1 MNNTV
6 EIVKEW
12 LDYQVINPNATIED
26 FCNNFLFKSKKSKNL
41 ITDLN
46 CKSENQLVFGLTKT
60 INRLSKL
67 WMYFTLNAVK
77 SIGLTSFDEFTFLYT
92 INESKFLKKKDLIYM
107 HYLEIS
113 SGLLVIDRLI
123 KKGFLAE
130 KTDEDDKRSKLVSLT
145 PKGKQALEKCDLE
158 LGKVANELYGEM
170 PKEQMEFCTQYL
182 MPIENANGMKWNEIK
197 NL

>member
-1 MNNTV
+1 MSNTV
-6 EIVKEW
+6 EILKEW
-12 LDYQVINPNATIED
+12 LDFERIKPNASIDD
-26 FCNNFLFKSKKSKNL
+26 FCVNFLSLKEKNTIS

-46 CKSENQLVFGLTKT
+46 CKSDNQLIFGLTKT

-92 INESKFLKKKDLIYM
+92 INESKVLKKKDLIYM

-123 KKGFLAE
+123 KKGFLTE
-130 KTDEDDKRSKLVSLT
+130 KTDDEDKRSKLVSLT

-170 PKEQMEFCTQYL
+170 PKEEMELCIQYL
-182 MPIENANGMKWNEIK
+182 MPIENANGKKWHQIK
-197 NL
+197 NM